1 MTTIRRRRATITRT
15 NSKRHKTKRRTT
27 TKSKRRTTT
36 KSKRRTKTMKA
47 GSGYTRQITNA
58 QKIAYAREKGSEIP
72 DKTLLRILNKC
83 TEDQVKDM
91 SIEDINKKYIT
102 WRELETENRKKLRA
116 LKRESK
122 LYPPSSSSSSR
133 GAQVGRVKKASNS
146 ASCGVK
152 YGKERSGLGLVAC
165 YDAAE
170 KEEDFESPLKN
181 YTLDPEEDFDVN
193 TPGRL
198 FHASEPAKP
207 WSSPSRGISSQQ
219 KNITNVQNLFPP
231 QPPQANPIVD
241 DTDFS
246 DLGFDMG
253 MKQQQ
258 QHGDYDK

>member
-27 TKSKRRTTT
+27 KSKRRTT

-207 WSSPSRGISSQQ
+207 WSSPSRGISSQR
-219 KNITNVQNLFPP
+219 NTIANVQNLFPP